1 MLYVMRN
8 ESSIVKKLVAGNF
21 YVLYEKFMFNLY
33 NIKWA
38 IAIVLSTIVKEN
50 KTIRFKKVL
59 KRHYNEGNY
68 QFVEN
73 RWNHQISYILF
84 CFRPQNLKIQKW

>member
-73 RWNHQISYILF
+73 R
-84 CFRPQNLKIQKW
+84 